1 MAVNKN
7 NTLVFIT
14 LAISFILST
23 LLKPYPFSWAVKTLP
38 ILLLIVITWQHIKQL
53 GIQQPSSS
61 AKYFIFGL
69 LFSSCGDFLL
79 DYNQQDWFIFGLAAF
94 FIAHLCYLNSLR
106 PFNSLQLSNKKP
118 LIIAIYASFGLLTF
132 MLLVDGLGELFIP
145 VLAYML
151 VLLLMALATVFSHKS
166 NLWLVLGG
174 ISFVLSDSLIGFDKF
189 NSPIVLNQLWVMATY
204 YFAQYALVKGYL
216 HSLDKDQ

>member
-23 LLKPYPFSWAVKTLP
+23 LLKPYPFSWAVKMLP
-38 ILLLIVITWQHIKQL
+38 IFLLIAITWQHSKQL
-53 GIQQPSSS
+53 IVQQKSTSVRF
-61 AKYFIFGL
+61 FIFGL

-94 FIAHLCYLNSLR
+94 FIAHLCYLISLK
-106 PFNSLQLSNKKP
+106 PFNNVHIADKKP
-118 LIIAIYASFGLLTF
+118 LILIAYIGFGALMF
-132 MLLVDGLGELFIP
+132 MLFINGLAELFIP
-145 VLAYML
+145 VLAYMV
-151 VLLLMALATVFSHKS
+151 VLLLMALATVFSHRS

-189 NSPIVLNQLWVMATY
+189 NSTIVQNQLWVMATY
-204 YFAQYALVKGYL
+204 YFAQFALVKGYL
-216 HSLDKDQ
+216 MSLKKN

>member
-23 LLKPYPFSWAVKTLP
+23 LLKPYPFSWAVKMLP
-38 ILLLIVITWQHIKQL
+38 IFLLIAITWQHSKQL
-53 GIQQPSSS
+53 IVQQNPTSVRF
-61 AKYFIFGL
+61 FIFGL
-69 LFSSCGDFLL
+69 LLSSCGDFLL

-94 FIAHLCYLNSLR
+94 FIAHLCYLISLK
-106 PFNSLQLSNKKP
+106 PFNNVYIADKKP
-118 LIIAIYASFGLLTF
+118 LILITYIGFGVLMF
-132 MLLVDGLGELFIP
+132 MLFINGLGELFIP
-145 VLAYML
+145 VLAYMV
-151 VLLLMALATVFSHKS
+151 VLLLMALATVFSHRS

-189 NSPIVLNQLWVMATY
+189 NSAIVQNQLWVMATY
-204 YFAQYALVKGYL
+204 YFAQFALVKGYL
-216 HSLDKDQ
+216 MSLKKI

>member
-23 LLKPYPFSWAVKTLP
+23 LLKPYPFSWAVKMLP
-38 ILLLIVITWQHIKQL
+38 IFLLIAITWQHSKQL
-53 GIQQPSSS
+53 IVQQKPTSVRF
-61 AKYFIFGL
+61 FIFGL
-69 LFSSCGDFLL
+69 LLSSCGDFLL

-94 FIAHLCYLNSLR
+94 FIAHLCYLISLK
-106 PFNSLQLSNKKP
+106 PFNNVHVADRKA
-118 LIIAIYASFGLLTF
+118 LILITYIGFGVLMF
-132 MLLVDGLGELFIP
+132 MLFINGLAELFIP
-145 VLAYML
+145 VLAYMV
-151 VLLLMALATVFSHKS
+151 VLLLMALATVFSHRS

-189 NSPIVLNQLWVMATY
+189 NSAIVQNQLWVMATY
-204 YFAQYALVKGYL
+204 YFAQFALVKGYL
-216 HSLDKDQ
+216 MSLKKI

>member
-23 LLKPYPFSWAVKTLP
+23 LLKPYPFSWAVKMLP
-38 ILLLIVITWQHIKQL
+38 IFLLIAITWQHSKQL
-53 GIQQPSSS
+53 IVQQKSTSVRV
-61 AKYFIFGL
+61 FIFGL
-69 LFSSCGDFLL
+69 LLSSCGDFLL

-94 FIAHLCYLNSLR
+94 FIAHLCYLISLK
-106 PFNSLQLSNKKP
+106 PFNNVHIADKKP
-118 LIIAIYASFGLLTF
+118 LILITYIGFGVLMF
-132 MLLVDGLGELFIP
+132 MLFINGLAELFIP
-145 VLAYML
+145 VLAYMV
-151 VLLLMALATVFSHKS
+151 VLLLMALATVFSHRS

-189 NSPIVLNQLWVMATY
+189 NSTIVQNQLWVMATY
-204 YFAQYALVKGYL
+204 YFAQFALVKGYL
-216 HSLDKDQ
+216 MSLKKN

>member
-23 LLKPYPFSWAVKTLP
+23 LLKPYPFSWAVKMLP
-38 ILLLIVITWQHIKQL
+38 IFLLIAITWQHSKQL
-53 GIQQPSSS
+53 IVQQKPTSVRF
-61 AKYFIFGL
+61 FIFGL
-69 LFSSCGDFLL
+69 LLSSCGDFLL

-94 FIAHLCYLNSLR
+94 FIAHLCYLISLK
-106 PFNSLQLSNKKP
+106 PFNNVYIADKKP
-118 LIIAIYASFGLLTF
+118 LILITYIGFGALMF
-132 MLLVDGLGELFIP
+132 MLFINGLAELFIP
-145 VLAYML
+145 VLAYMI
-151 VLLLMALATVFSHKS
+151 VLLLMALATVFSHRS

-189 NSPIVLNQLWVMATY
+189 NSAIVQNQLWVMATY
-204 YFAQYALVKGYL
+204 YFAQFALVKGYL
-216 HSLDKDQ
+216 MSLKKI

>member
-23 LLKPYPFSWAVKTLP
+23 LLKPYPFSWAVKMLP
-38 ILLLIVITWQHIKQL
+38 IFLLISITWQHSKQL
-53 GIQQPSSS
+53 IVQQKSTSVRF
-61 AKYFIFGL
+61 FIFGL
-69 LFSSCGDFLL
+69 LLSSCGDFLL

-94 FIAHLCYLNSLR
+94 FIAHLCYLISLK
-106 PFNSLQLSNKKP
+106 PFNNVYIADKKP
-118 LIIAIYASFGLLTF
+118 LILITYIGFGVLMF
-132 MLLVDGLGELFIP
+132 MLFINGLGELFIP
-145 VLAYML
+145 VLAYMV
-151 VLLLMALATVFSHKS
+151 VLLLMALATVFSHRS

-189 NSPIVLNQLWVMATY
+189 NSAIVQNQLWVMATY
-204 YFAQYALVKGYL
+204 YFAQFALVKGYL
-216 HSLDKDQ
+216 MSLKKI

>member
-23 LLKPYPFSWAVKTLP
+23 LLKPYPFSWAVKMLP
-38 ILLLIVITWQHIKQL
+38 IFLLIAITWQHSKQL
-53 GIQQPSSS
+53 IVQQKPTSVRF
-61 AKYFIFGL
+61 FIFGL
-69 LFSSCGDFLL
+69 LLSSCGDFLL

-94 FIAHLCYLNSLR
+94 FIAHLCYLISLK
-106 PFNSLQLSNKKP
+106 PFNNVYIADKKP
-118 LIIAIYASFGLLTF
+118 LILITYIGFGVLMF
-132 MLLVDGLGELFIP
+132 MLFINGLGELFIP
-145 VLAYML
+145 VLAYMV
-151 VLLLMALATVFSHKS
+151 VLLLMALATVFSHRS

-189 NSPIVLNQLWVMATY
+189 NSAIVQNQLWVMATY
-204 YFAQYALVKGYL
+204 YFAQFALVKGYL
-216 HSLDKDQ
+216 MSLKKI